1 MRKPR
6 IGIVS
11 DLREVDV
18 GAWRRLPA
26 VLVPATYINAVVTAG
41 GLPVVIPPQD
51 SEAEEVDLLLEGI
64 DGLLLIGGRDLDPSL
79 YADEAHPRT
88 DRVDELSR
96 IRDSFERLVL
106 DTALAAELPTLG
118 ICRGVQ
124 LLNVALGGDLVQD
137 LGEAA
142 AAGGHQ
148 RTPGAF
154 AEHFVSPQPESTT
167 ASVLGEAP
175 VEVFSYHHQGIGRV
189 APSLQVAARSS
200 DGMVEALEDGDRH
213 FCVGVLWH
221 PEERVPG
228 NGLSLF
234 SALVKAATDR
244 TGAAG
249 VGGQV
254 GPDPEV
260 GP

>member
-26 VLVPATYINAVVTAG
+26 MLVPATYVNAVAAAG
-41 GLPVVIPPQD
+41 GLPVVFPSLDQ
-51 SEAEEVDLLLEGI
+51 EADEVDVLLEGI

-79 YADEAHPRT
+79 YAEEAHPRT
-88 DRVDELSR
+88 DRADELSR

-148 RTPGAF
+148 RTRGVF
-154 AEHFVSPQPESTT
+154 AEHVVNPQPESTT
-167 ASVLGEAP
+167 AAILGEAP
-175 VEVFSYHHQGIGRV
+175 VEVSSYHHQGIGRV
-189 APSLQVAARSS
+189 APSLRVAARSA
-200 DGMVEALEDGDRH
+200 DGMVEALEGRDRQ

-228 NGLSLF
+228 DGLSLF
-234 SALVKAATDR
+234 SALVKAAADR
-244 TGAAG
+244 TEAAG

-254 GPDPEV
+254 EPGPEV
-260 GP
+260 AR

>member
-26 VLVPATYINAVVTAG
+26 MLVPVTYVNAVVAAG
-41 GLPVVIPPQD
+41 GLPVVIPPQGQ
-51 SEAEEVDLLLEGI
+51 EAEEIDVLLEGI
-64 DGLLLIGGRDLDPSL
+64 AGLLLIGGRDLDPSL

-88 DRVDELSR
+88 DGVDELSR
-96 IRDSFERLVL
+96 ARDSFERLVL
-106 DTALAAELPTLG
+106 HTALAAELPTLG

-142 AAGGHQ
+142 GDGGHQ
-148 RTPGAF
+148 RTPGVF
-154 AEHFVSPQPESTT
+154 AAHAVSPLPESTT
-167 ASVLGEAP
+167 ASVLGDAP
-175 VEVFSYHHQGIGRV
+175 VEVSSYHHQGIGQV

-200 DGMVEALEDGDRH
+200 DGMVEALEDPDRQ
-213 FCVGVLWH
+213 FCIGVLWH

-228 NGLSLF
+228 DGLSLF
-234 SALVKAATDR
+234 SALVKAAADR
-244 TGAAG
+244 TAAAG

-260 GP
+260 RR